1 MPPDSACAIIS
12 RRRNP
17 TCARLPA
24 PPPSRARLDLALNA
38 TPEWTEH
45 WDGLRNR
52 RLLVAFAAAT
62 WIVLWIVLGAPGLL
76 IGFLLLL
83 AAYWHLRAWPC
94 PRCREPLVGAGFRTF
109 IDHCRS
115 CHLEVFA
122 HHVQVQ
128 VPIETSN
135 PDAFALS
142 RRTRRFI
149 AGYEIAAGAT
159 LMALSA
165 FMHGPWWLIITLEGL
180 TGLSLAAGI
189 WLWRDDARG
198 YALTR
203 TMQLIQLVRVQSPW
217 ITYAATT
224 GIAIDLTHL
233 DGNINLGTNLNATF
247 TLLLKPGATFGVA
260 VNLWAAA
267 LLLVLIHARPRV
279 EPSAPALLSPE
290 PAVVQP

>member
-1 MPPDSACAIIS
+1 M
-12 RRRNP
+12 
-17 TCARLPA
+17 
-24 PPPSRARLDLALNA
+24 NA

-45 WDGLRNR
+45 WNGLRNR
-52 RLLVAFAAAT
+52 RLLLAFAAAT
-62 WIVLWIVLGAPGLL
+62 WLVLWIVLGAPGLL

-83 AAYWHLRAWPC
+83 AAYWQLRGWPC

-109 IDHCRS
+109 IDRCRS
-115 CHLEVFA
+115 CDLEAFA
-122 HHVQVQ
+122 HHVHVQ
-128 VPIETSN
+128 TPVTSSN

-142 RRTRRFI
+142 RRTRRFV
-149 AGYEIAAGAT
+149 AGYEIAAGAS
-159 LMALSA
+159 LMVLSA
-165 FMHGPWWLIITLEGL
+165 FAGGPWWFLLTLEGL

-203 TMQLIQLVRVQSPW
+203 TMQLIQLIRVQSPW
-217 ITYAATT
+217 LTYFSTT

-233 DGNINLGTNLNATF
+233 DQNVTVAPKFYATF
-247 TLLLKPGATFGVA
+247 ALRLMPGESFGVA

-279 EPSAPALLSPE
+279 EPAPSAVPATISGSIANLAP
-290 PAVVQP
+290 